1 MNDVESL
8 CHALAQPVRIRRFG
22 WTGQALRHDDLI
34 LHDVLSSSSVSAK
47 WRGHH
52 RTLAADVADDVR
64 RVCTFANQDV
74 SLPLKTDDFNNA
86 YACSTFVLQ
95 AGDLGCFKCS
105 TCAKSFVSELLKSRT
120 ENTSTDA
127 LSPPGRLWDNWN
139 WNMASRFHI

>member
-95 AGDLGCFKCS
+95 AGDGDLGCFKCPR
-105 TCAKSFVSELLKSRT
+105 AP
-120 ENTSTDA
+120 
-127 LSPPGRLWDNWN
+127 SPSSLN
-139 WNMASRFHI
+139 F